1 MSGHSKWSSIKRQK
15 GVNDAKRGAVFTKM
29 GKEISVAARVGGPD
43 PEGNY
48 RLRLAIDKARSVN
61 MPAENIKRA
70 IERATGGDKA
80 AEFEE
85 IVYEGYGPGGVAILV
100 AWYQVRDLPEV
111 FLQMPYLISGGVG
124 GAVLIGLGAA
134 LLITQDFRDDKQ
146 RLTDL
151 ERKISEMEDVV
162 LTQAEIIGEAIAILS
177 AAADGAESE
186 VRRAVWRRGR
196 G

>member
-1 MSGHSKWSSIKRQK
+1 MDPIT
-15 GVNDAKRGAVFTKM
+15 GAAADRREQQAQLQALVQ
-29 GKEISVAARVGGPD
+29 EQLISRWRAVLAWVLMAA
-43 PEGNY
+43 
-48 RLRLAIDKARSVN
+48 
-61 MPAENIKRA
+61 
-70 IERATGGDKA
+70 
-80 AEFEE
+80 
-85 IVYEGYGPGGVAILV
+85 GGVAILV

-146 RLTDL
+146 RLTSL
-151 ERKISEMEDVV
+151 ERKISELEDVV
-162 LTQAEIIGEAIAILS
+162 VTQAEIIGEAIAILS

>member
-1 MSGHSKWSSIKRQK
+1 LEPIT
-15 GVNDAKRGAVFTKM
+15 GA
-29 GKEISVAARVGGPD
+29 AADRREQQAQLQALVQ
-43 PEGNY
+43 ETLF
-48 RLRLAIDKARSVN
+48 RRWRAVLAWIL
-61 MPAENIKRA
+61 M
-70 IERATGGDKA
+70 A
-80 AEFEE
+80 A
-85 IVYEGYGPGGVAILV
+85 GGVAILV

-146 RLTDL
+146 RLTEL

-177 AAADGAESE
+177 AAAEGAESE

>member
-1 MSGHSKWSSIKRQK
+1 MEPTTSADDRREQQAQLQALVQEQVFRRWR
-15 GVNDAKRGAVFTKM
+15 AVLAWVFM
-29 GKEISVAARVGGPD
+29 LAGG
-43 PEGNY
+43 
-48 RLRLAIDKARSVN
+48 L
-61 MPAENIKRA
+61 
-70 IERATGGDKA
+70 
-80 AEFEE
+80 
-85 IVYEGYGPGGVAILV
+85 AILV

-146 RLTDL
+146 RLEAL
-151 ERKISEMEDVV
+151 ERKIAELEDVV
-162 LTQAEIIGEAIAILS
+162 VTQAEIIGEAIAILS
-177 AAADGAESE
+177 AAAEGAESE